1 MRTHKKL
8 VVYPINAGGEC
19 RTKVIRCVPDDWKPR
34 PSALGNALT
43 TLIARGVAVSLYK
56 PYLKKRKAVKRR
68 EEPMT
73 PLPPARFE
81 RGEHTF
87 HYTGG
92 NTMDELD
99 QKIVSSFPGKIV
111 RKDLTALL
119 KRGANVPT
127 FVLEYLL
134 GMYCATDDEAATA
147 AGVKKIRR
155 VLAENYVRPEESEK
169 IKALIRERGEYT
181 IIDKVSATLNEY
193 EDIYVARFSNLEIKP
208 FVIQSEYVVKYTK
221 ILMGGIWCVARVSYT
236 CQDDDLDEDDDQEEV
251 FRSRKRRG
259 RKRGPE
265 DSPFRIESLRP
276 IQLPNLDVQ
285 EIIDRRA
292 DFTSQEWM
300 DMLLLSVGM

>member
-1 MRTHKKL
+1 
-8 VVYPINAGGEC
+8 
-19 RTKVIRCVPDDWKPR
+19 
-34 PSALGNALT
+34 
-43 TLIARGVAVSLYK
+43 
-56 PYLKKRKAVKRR
+56 
-68 EEPMT
+68 
-73 PLPPARFE
+73 
-81 RGEHTF
+81 
-87 HYTGG
+87 
-92 NTMDELD
+92 MDELD

-134 GMYCATDDEAATA
+134 GMYCATDDEEAIA

-193 EDIYVARFSNLEIKP
+193 EDIYVARFANLEIEP
-208 FVIQSEYVVKYTK
+208 FVIQSEYVTKYTK

-236 CQDDDLDEDDDQEEV
+236 YQDESFQDE
-251 FRSRKRRG
+251 KRRR

-292 DFTSQEWM
+292 DFTAQEWM
-300 DMLLLSVGM
+300 DMLLRSDEAALTQAQTERVQTETRREQVLSDLGKAAVAAALHRTHGAPD